1 MTEKFITTTELASI
15 LRVPAETVRYW
26 RHADK
31 GPKSFKIGRLVLYAE
46 SDVNDWINEQRG
58 SGGSNPLGATRLRAH
73 EERSS

>member
-31 GPKSFKIGRLVLYAE
+31 GPKSFKIGRRVLYAE
-46 SDVNDWINEQRG
+46 SDVNDWISEQRAAQDDYDVLDSVAG
-58 SGGSNPLGATRLRAH
+58 PNIW
-73 EERSS
+73 

>member
-31 GPKSFKIGRLVLYAE
+31 GPKSFKIGRRVLYAE
-46 SDVNDWINEQRG
+46 SDVNDWINEQRAAQDDYDVLDSVAG
-58 SGGSNPLGATRLRAH
+58 PNIW
-73 EERSS
+73 